1 MRFLLLFIASGL
13 GTWLLGPLLPYWG
26 IMLIIAVF
34 SSLVGGNGLTA
45 FLSGAL
51 GMGGVWLVVSL
62 LITLHDTT
70 GFPLK
75 IAEIMGFEHSLS
87 LVGLTFALGFLIGG
101 LGALTGNRF
110 RRLLEKD
117 RSGY

>member
-13 GTWLLGPLLPYWG
+13 ATWLLGPFLPYWG

-34 SSLVGGNGLTA
+34 ASLVGGNGLTA
-45 FLSGAL
+45 FFAGAL
-51 GMGGVWLVVSL
+51 GMGGAWLLVSL
-62 LITLHDTT
+62 LITFHDAT
-70 GFPLK
+70 GFPHK
-75 IAEIMGFEHSLS
+75 MAEIMGFEQALS
-87 LVGLTFALGFLIGG
+87 LVGLTFLLGFLIGG
-101 LGALTGNRF
+101 LGALTGNFF